1 MSALTAR
8 LRAWLGAGHPAFA
21 LGPRFLA
28 FNPYRLLAAFS
39 GIAVAVL
46 VMFMELGLLQTILGS
61 QAGIAAR
68 VAGELVMMHGTRD
81 NLHDW
86 TRFAPI
92 RLSQAA
98 ADPEVERAIPLY
110 QGGMLLRNPPDRAV
124 HRVIAFAFPPD
135 APPLDIGDPDEIRA
149 ALARPNAVLFDRLS
163 RPVYGPM
170 ERGREI
176 ELDGRIYNVA
186 GEVAIGPDIVMD
198 GAVVMGEGAWLG
210 RDPGAWP
217 IMGVVRLAPGADA
230 GAVVARLKSA
240 MPDMTVMTPRQLWW
254 REIWFTLRVA
264 PIGIIFAIGVATGAF
279 IGSLICYQILF
290 NEIFDLK
297 KELSTLRAMGF
308 ADGFFRRLVLE
319 QAYLLAM
326 GGFAAGL
333 IASFL
338 IYRLLSHATG
348 LEMSLGLSTI
358 VAIALPTAVMAHL
371 GGRLALRRLFAYEP
385 ADLY

>member
-1 MSALTAR
+1 
-8 LRAWLGAGHPAFA
+8 
-21 LGPRFLA
+21 
-28 FNPYRLLAAFS
+28 
-39 GIAVAVL
+39 
-46 VMFMELGLLQTILGS
+46 
-61 QAGIAAR
+61 
-68 VAGELVMMHGTRD
+68 
-81 NLHDW
+81 
-86 TRFAPI
+86 
-92 RLSQAA
+92 
-98 ADPEVERAIPLY
+98 
-110 QGGMLLRNPPDRAV
+110 
-124 HRVIAFAFPPD
+124 
-135 APPLDIGDPDEIRA
+135 
-149 ALARPNAVLFDRLS
+149 
-163 RPVYGPM
+163 
-170 ERGREI
+170 
-176 ELDGRIYNVA
+176 
-186 GEVAIGPDIVMD
+186 
-198 GAVVMGEGAWLG
+198 
-210 RDPGAWP
+210 
-217 IMGVVRLAPGADA
+217 
-230 GAVVARLKSA
+230 
-240 MPDMTVMTPRQLWW
+240 MPDMRVMTPRQLWW

>member
-1 MSALTAR
+1 MSALIAS
-8 LRAWLGAGHPAFA
+8 LRALLGAGHPAFA
-21 LGPRFLA
+21 LGTRFLA
-28 FNPYRLLAAFS
+28 FNRLRLLAAFS

-61 QAGIAAR
+61 QAGLAAR
-68 VAGELVMMHGTRD
+68 VRGDLVMMHAARD

-86 TRFAPI
+86 TRFAPV

-98 ADPEVERAIPLY
+98 ADPDIERVIPLY

-124 HRVIAFAFPPD
+124 HRVIAFAFPAD
-135 APPLDIGDPDEIRA
+135 LPPLEIGEPEAMRA
-149 ALARPNAVLFDRLS
+149 ALVRSNAVLFDRLS
-163 RPVYGPM
+163 RPIYGPM
-170 ERGREI
+170 EAGREI

-186 GEVAIGPDIVMD
+186 GEVTIGPDIVMD
-198 GAVVMGEGAWLG
+198 GAVVMSEGAWLG

-217 IMGVVRLAPGADA
+217 IMGVVRLRPGADG
-230 GAVVARLKSA
+230 GAVRQRLESA
-240 MPDMTVMTPRQLWW
+240 LPDLAVMTPRQLWW
-254 REIWFTLRVA
+254 REVWYTFRVA

-319 QAYLLAM
+319 QAYLLAA
-326 GGFAAGL
+326 GGFIAGL
-333 IASFL
+333 AVAFL
-338 IYRLLSHATG
+338 VYRFLSQATG
-348 LEMSLGLSTI
+348 LEMSLGVPTI
-358 VAIALPTAVMAHL
+358 LAIALPTAAMAHL
-371 GGRLALRRLFAYEP
+371 GGRLALRKLFAYEP